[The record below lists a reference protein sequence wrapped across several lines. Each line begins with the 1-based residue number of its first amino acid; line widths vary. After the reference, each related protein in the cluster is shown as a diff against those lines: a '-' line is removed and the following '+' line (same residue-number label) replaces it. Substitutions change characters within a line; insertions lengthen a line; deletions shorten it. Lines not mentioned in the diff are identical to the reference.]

1 MKKKIINGILMVAL
15 LAATST
21 SFVSCKDNTEDVTTD
36 LRGYIDTQKK
46 NLQDQIDATNAALTA
61 LDARVTT
68 NTNDIQTLKGDVTT
82 LKGDVATLKN
92 DLATVQ
98 NKVND
103 LDSQVTAIDNQL
115 NAAGG
120 IKDQI
125 ADIQSDI
132 NDING
137 EIDNIKSALRNL
149 ITSVT
154 VNATSTNMLANSKV
168 LPGINM
174 QFLGAAYG
182 KATTTGKFPSTT
194 TLTGHGTPLKA
205 ADFAGITQIEWEN
218 GQNLPLKD
226 EDTEKVP
233 AGTVYFTVN
242 PSNINDMSDVTLKL
256 TDSQNAESFISLGE
270 ATPSSETLTWG
281 ITRSTAAED
290 GNTFDPILWEAPA
303 YIDLKANDLAVIDPL
318 QIIDFKYIASEVR
331 TMIDGVEAAAEDA
344 NRSNYQ
350 AVAKSATKDLLK
362 STAQIVAS
370 VVNAKLPT
378 LPALALSAQ
387 WTDMVGTRSVL
398 SDYSI
403 AATAYKPLSFDW
415 GKELTNG
422 KTYNFDKLDDAFA
435 RVINK
440 LKSKVPGNFANVNI
454 TFDFSG
460 VNKNVTLYTL
470 VTVTATDQVT
480 NLTISTSKAGA
491 NAIPTGKNISN
502 VGSTTGAGTYYV
514 PGLVNLSGTIDPI
527 IAAVEAGVNVAQIN
541 SMINQ
546 VNKMMANV
554 KSYAD
559 QSVSFEKK
567 VSNFLERELNRVITK
582 VNTDGITRILEPII
596 LFQIGDNY
604 EVNRFFEGTQLPV
617 GKFDLIPTTMTNE
630 ILAPAYK
637 KYVAVYDK
645 DAKSFVKQ
653 VILTKGDKDFNKVS
667 VDLKAGNY
675 TVIYSALDF
684 YGVQISKK
692 YDIVVK

>member
-82 LKGDVATLKN
+82 LKGDVATLKT

-98 NKVND
+98 SKVND
-103 LDSQVTAIDNQL
+103 LDSKVNDLDNQL

-137 EIDNIKSALRNL
+137 EIANIKTVLRNL

-154 VNATSTNMLANSKV
+154 VNATSTNMLPNSKV

-182 KATTTGKFPSTT
+182 KATTSGKFPSTT
-194 TLTGHGTPLKA
+194 TLAGHGTPLKA
-205 ADFAGITQIEWEN
+205 ADFAGVDVIEWEN

-242 PSNINDMSDVTLKL
+242 PSNINDLSDVTLKL
-256 TDSQNAESFISLGE
+256 TDSQNAESFISLGK

-331 TMIDGVEAAAEDA
+331 TMIDDVEAAAEAA
-344 NRSNYQ
+344 NSSNYKT
-350 AVAKSATKDLLK
+350 VAKTATKDMLK
-362 STAQIVAS
+362 SSAQIVAS
-370 VVNAKLPT
+370 FINGLLDAKS
-378 LPALALSAQ
+378 LPALRLSAQ

-440 LKSKVPGNFANVNI
+440 LKAKVPGNFANVNI

-460 VNKNVTLYTL
+460 VTTSVNLYTNATYSAGTL
-470 VTVTATDQVT
+470 TSISITSTPTGTVVTTIPATPGSATYSIAGSADLSSTIGTIETAVENGV
-480 NLTISTSKAGA
+480 NLT
-491 NAIPTGKNISN
+491 
-502 VGSTTGAGTYYV
+502 
-514 PGLVNLSGTIDPI
+514 
-527 IAAVEAGVNVAQIN
+527 QIN
-541 SMINQ
+541 SMIND

-596 LFQIGDNY
+596 LFQINDNY
-604 EVNRFFEGTQLPV
+604 EVNRFFQGTQLPV

-630 ILAPAYK
+630 IIAPAYK

-645 DAKSFVKQ
+645 DAKSFVAQ
-653 VILTKGDKDFNKVS
+653 EILTKGDKNFNKVT